1 MNEKTQK
8 TQKTLKTLA
17 SVLCLVGALGLV
29 VVLAR
34 VLLDSRSFPVAFI
47 DRAPLIAA
55 WFTVIAVGTLT
66 SVRFTKSISPAL
78 VILITLIL
86 DLVLLTTTA
95 DDVKLWRVG
104 ALMVGLVLVTIGALT
119 TKGTPRSRLALRFVI
134 AATVP
139 FCLVVCVRLLGGD
152 LPWF

>member
-8 TQKTLKTLA
+8 TLKILA
-17 SVLCLVGALGLV
+17 SVLCLVGAIGLV

-34 VLLDSRSFPVAFI
+34 ALFDSRSFPVAFF

-55 WFTVIAVGTLT
+55 WFTAIAVGTLT
-66 SVRFTKSISPAL
+66 SVRFTKSTSPTL
-78 VILITLIL
+78 VILITLLL
-86 DLVLLTTTA
+86 DLLLLTATA

-104 ALMVGLVLVTIGALT
+104 ALMVSLVLVTIGALT
-119 TKGTPRSRLALRFVI
+119 TRGTPRSRLALRFVI

-139 FCLVVCVRLLGGD
+139 FCLVVGVRLLGGD